1 MNRTTK
7 SILIIDQEIKQ
18 HETLAVILRRKGFQV
33 IFSMDGP
40 EAYRLFSEN
49 NIALGIIGLDLANID
64 GPKLLDKA
72 KVDVWD
78 ALTSVRP
85 YRDVWSKK
93 NSGLYKK
100 TKRKHFEPAIGE
112 FL

>member
-1 MNRTTK
+1 MNSTTK

-40 EAYRLFSEN
+40 EAYRLFSDN
-49 NIALGIIGLDLANID
+49 NIALGLIDLDLPDMD

-78 ALTSVRP
+78 ALASDRP
-85 YRDVWSKK
+85 YRDAWSEKK
-93 NSGLYKK
+93 LW
-100 TKRKHFEPAIGE
+100 TI
-112 FL
+112 